1 MAALIIAL
9 TIFAALCEIF
19 GTYTVWKNYDATAKV
34 AEQVIDQLG
43 KSQISEPPARR
54 AATDRPYGRMNPAQI
69 AESDANQRRMLRE
82 AIGHSM
88 SPLKRNRLSSWG
100 LIAYV
105 LGAILGLV
113 AALLAIA

>member
-1 MAALIIAL
+1 MTTLIIAL
-9 TIFAALCEIF
+9 TIFAALCETF
-19 GTYTVWKNYDATAKV
+19 GTYTVWKNYDSTAKV
-34 AEQVIDQLG
+34 AEEVIAQLG
-43 KSQISEPPARR
+43 SSQLSEPPARR
-54 AATDRPYGRMNPAQI
+54 SSTERPFGRLSPAQI

-88 SPLKRNRLSSWG
+88 SPLRRNRLSTWG